1 LRRRDRRRAPL
12 SRPHRGSGRPA
23 HPLWHR
29 NARTRTNFNVTNGET
44 RKPGERIVPNIE
56 QMTYAD
62 RLNSQRSNFPVAKWR
77 TAGERGWELYSKAN
91 CDRAESI
98 LHELIDG
105 LIDVCEAAPEAKK
118 VALFKTAV
126 EALNELNDETEMIE
140 TGEREDLCEL
150 LDQIATDCGI

>member
-1 LRRRDRRRAPL
+1 
-12 SRPHRGSGRPA
+12 
-23 HPLWHR
+23 
-29 NARTRTNFNVTNGET
+29 VTNGET

-56 QMTYAD
+56 QMAYAD

-77 TAGERGWELYSKAN
+77 TAGERGWELYSKDKR
-91 CDRAESI
+91 DRAESN

-105 LIDVCEAAPEAKK
+105 LIHVGEEAPEAKK
-118 VALFKTAV
+118 VALFKKTV

-150 LDQIATDCGI
+150 LDQIAADCGIDPGKYGNGEGLATEWRDW